1 MKNRLGQKLWATISQ
16 IIKALLGWKFQVQ
29 DLFHEFEVLLV
40 SLAHLVV
47 HIGWAYAK
55 CSYETDPYPP
65 NHISLISPICR
76 KNGYQQWSIN
86 AIHRSVRVGCI
97 SNPYPTRSNQVENFQ
112 THSQPLRIFGWS
124 IQITIGWW
132 LVLGKAKNHRNLPKS
147 SEISSDLARSY
158 KIW

>member
-1 MKNRLGQKLWATISQ
+1 MVGPWRPHLIASIDKASHLGQLCVLGPPKKKVKQKSWITDNRC
-16 IIKALLGWKFQVQ
+16 IKALLGWKFQVQ

-97 SNPYPTRSNQVENFQ
+97 SNP
-112 THSQPLRIFGWS
+112 
-124 IQITIGWW
+124 
-132 LVLGKAKNHRNLPKS
+132 
-147 SEISSDLARSY
+147 
-158 KIW
+158 